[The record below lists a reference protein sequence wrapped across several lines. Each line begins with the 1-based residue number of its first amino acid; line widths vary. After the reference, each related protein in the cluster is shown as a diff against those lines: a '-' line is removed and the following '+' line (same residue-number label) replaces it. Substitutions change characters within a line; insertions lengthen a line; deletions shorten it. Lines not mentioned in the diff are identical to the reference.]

1 MKKEELWTVI
11 RRCRKERIED
21 YRKFPIFHC
30 FHDDKENLLSH
41 DDMEPLFMCIVF
53 YIEDAY
59 DIELVYTNKIT
70 DETFQTAEQMFFYLY
85 LCPKYKYEWILLL
98 LNLLENTSL
107 DIILQTLNRIMVT
120 GNLKNDKSLEDIA
133 KKIFIRVG
141 EKNPLHFQKFDRLTK
156 INHEFIHGINNH
168 NKTVDFG
175 IK

>member
-1 MKKEELWTVI
+1 MTNRELPLLLS
-11 RRCRKERIED
+11 CFNED
-21 YRKFPIFHC
+21 E
-30 FHDDKENLLSH
+30 ENLL
-41 DDMEPLFMCIVF
+41 PLESIQSNLIDIADE
-53 YIEDAY
+53 IELGAY
-59 DIELVYTNKIT
+59 DLYNVTDYIVIT
-70 DETFQTAEQMFFYLY
+70 DETFKTAGEMFFYLN
-85 LCPKYKYEWILLL
+85 LCPKFMYKWKTLL
-98 LNLLENTSL
+98 LNLLKNNSL

>member
-1 MKKEELWTVI
+1 MRESFRAYQNYVNQNGL
-11 RRCRKERIED
+11 
-21 YRKFPIFHC
+21 
-30 FHDDKENLLSH
+30 
-41 DDMEPLFMCIVF
+41 EPKLPGLQE
-53 YIEDAY
+53 Y
-59 DIELVYTNKIT
+59 
-70 DETFQTAEQMFFYLY
+70 TAEQMFFYLY

-120 GNLKNDKSLEDIA
+120 GKLKNDKILEDIA
-133 KKIFIRVG
+133 KKLFIGVG

-156 INHEFIHGINNH
+156 INSEIIHGINNH